1 MLTNEEPKRARN
13 FECDVC
19 LFKCSKLGNFKRHLS
34 TQKHKMLTNTDKKE
48 PKRATTF
55 DCECGKSYKHRQ
67 SLHVHKKTCS
77 LNKSVLV
84 ETTNEVNDSL
94 EKKELSSI
102 MTVDNKIDA
111 NLLLDLIKQNTE
123 LQKQLMTTNRTI
135 NNTIN
140 NNQKF
145 NINVFLNE
153 QCKNAINFSDFI
165 ENIQLS
171 HEDLENNAQLGFVN
185 GISKIISDNLNQLTL
200 YERPLHCTD
209 KKRETLYIRDEDAWN
224 KEKEK
229 VKKKIFEGIQ
239 EVSRKGMQELMEWK
253 RSNADYENLDSDF
266 SKMCLVMQK
275 EMLAGENRDK
285 YYKKVFNNIQEQTQL
300 RDVCV

>member
-1 MLTNEEPKRARN
+1 MLTNEEPKRAKK
-13 FECDVC
+13 FECSTCD
-19 LFKCSKLGNFKRHLS
+19 FKCSKIGNFKRHLS

-77 LNKSVLV
+77 FNESVLV
-84 ETTNEVNDSL
+84 ETANEVDDSL

-300 RDVCV
+300 RDVSV

>member
-13 FECDVC
+13 FECVVC
-19 LFKCSKLGNFKRHLS
+19 DFQCSKIGNFNRHLS
-34 TQKHKMLTNTDKKE
+34 TQKHKMLTNTDEKE

-55 DCECGKSYKHRQ
+55 DCECGKLYKHRQ

-77 LNKSVLV
+77 FKKTVLV
-84 ETTNEVNDSL
+84 ETNMTSDESL
-94 EKKELSSI
+94 ENKELSSI
-102 MTVDNKIDA
+102 ITVGNKIDA

-123 LQKQLMTTNRTI
+123 LQKQLMTTNRTV

-224 KEKEK
+224 KEKEN

-253 RSNADYENLDSDF
+253 RSNVDYENLDSNF

-275 EMLAGENRDK
+275 EMLAGDNRDK
-285 YYKKVFNNIQEQTQL
+285 YYKKVFNNIQEQTQI

>member
-1 MLTNEEPKRARN
+1 
-13 FECDVC
+13 
-19 LFKCSKLGNFKRHLS
+19 
-34 TQKHKMLTNTDKKE
+34 MLTNTDKKE

-77 LNKSVLV
+77 FNESVLV
-84 ETTNEVNDSL
+84 ETANEVDDSL

-123 LQKQLMTTNRTI
+123 LQKQLMTTNRTV

-300 RDVCV
+300 RDVSL

>member
-1 MLTNEEPKRARN
+1 MLTNKEPKRAKI
-13 FECDVC
+13 FECTICD
-19 LFKCSKLGNFKRHLS
+19 FKCSKIGNFNRHLS
-34 TQKHKMLTNTDKKE
+34 TRKHKILTNTDKKE

-55 DCECGKSYKHRQ
+55 DCDCGKSYKHRQ
-67 SLHVHKKTCS
+67 SLHAHKKTCTFKEPC
-77 LNKSVLV
+77 LI
-84 ETTNEVNDSL
+84 ETVNETNENL
-94 EKKELSSI
+94 ESKELSSI

-123 LQKQLMTTNRTI
+123 LQKQLMTTNQTI

-171 HEDLENNAQLGFVN
+171 REDLQNNAQLGFVN

-224 KEKEK
+224 KEKEE

-239 EVSRKGMQELMEWK
+239 EVSRKGMQELMIWK
-253 RSNADYENLDSDF
+253 RNNPEYDNIDSDF
-266 SKMCLVMQK
+266 SKLCLVMQK
-275 EMLAGENRDK
+275 EILAGENREK
-285 YYKKVFNNIQEQTQL
+285 YYKKVFNNIQEKTHL
-300 RDVCV
+300 RDICA